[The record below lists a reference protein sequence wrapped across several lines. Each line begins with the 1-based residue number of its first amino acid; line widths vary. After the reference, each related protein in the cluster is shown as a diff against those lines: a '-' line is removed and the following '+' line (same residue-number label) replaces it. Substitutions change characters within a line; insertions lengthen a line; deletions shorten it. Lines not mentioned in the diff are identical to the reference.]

1 MKTLAAIPCYNEGL
15 AIGSVVLKA
24 SRHEDE
30 VLVVDG
36 GSTDD
41 TAEIAKEAGAAV
53 VAYEEN
59 KGKGRAVKNALRY
72 AIEHGFD
79 ALVLLDGDGQHDQ
92 REIPKLLEPLTNDAA
107 DIVIGFRTF
116 DQMPAY
122 RRVGRAVLDHATGGP
137 VRDSQSGFR
146 VLNRRAIELLADTL
160 VKDDFAVESEMTRLA
175 NDQHL
180 RFADVQINCKKKP
193 FFQKVL
199 KALPTTFLS
208 KRKLDQRNMFLRSK
222 KVPYPLQIKW

>member
-122 RRVGRAVLDHATGGP
+122 RRVGRKVLDSATGGP

-146 VLNRRAIELLADTL
+146 VLNRRAIELLSGTL

-208 KRKLDQRNMFLRSK
+208 KSFKNLTKETCFCEAKKFLS
-222 KVPYPLQIKW
+222 